1 MSYIGKSITRSDAI
15 DKVRGQAK
23 FPGDLNM
30 DGQAYM
36 KVLFSSRVHAIVKK
50 VDTLAA
56 ENVPGVLAVLTAK
69 DVPINEYGLGTKD
82 QPVLCGPGAAKPYTD
97 RVRCL
102 ADQVAVVV
110 AETEEIAAQ
119 AIRLIQVE
127 YEDLPQVTDVHLA
140 FKEDAPLLHPERGT
154 NTFSHYRIRKGN
166 IEDGFKQADVIV
178 EGIYHTPLQEHAYL
192 QPEAGISYYDEQ
204 GRVTVVTAGQW
215 THEDR
220 EQVAHA
226 LNLPE
231 EQVRIIY
238 AAIGGAFGGREDM
251 SVQII
256 LGLAVQ
262 KLKERGINR
271 PVKII
276 WTREES
282 IVGHHKRHPYYLKA
296 RWGAKKDGTLV
307 AAEVDVFADGGAYI
321 YTSPKVLGNAT
332 LMCTGPYSIPNI
344 KVDTYAVYT
353 NNIPNGAFRGFGG
366 PQGAFEAESQMNK
379 LAEKLGM
386 DPVEIRM
393 KNLLRTGSILSVGTP
408 MPGRV
413 TIPEVVEAAAKSAQW
428 QPTGDGW
435 KRPDGTG
442 WNVPDQPHLKRG
454 IGIGCSFKNIGFSFG
469 APEQCTARIELR
481 GSTKIEEAILFH
493 SAADVGQGVHSALR
507 QMTADALGIE
517 LDLVTLVVS
526 DTSVTDNSGSVSASR
541 MTFMSGNSVRG
552 AAAAALEKWKNEE
565 RPAIA
570 TYQYRPPRTT
580 SLDPETGKSEPNFA
594 YGYVAEVAEV
604 EVDIETGQVT
614 LLNVICADDVGKAIN
629 PQQLVGQIEGAVV
642 QAAGYT
648 ILENFIEKDGKVLT
662 PTLSTYLIP
671 TVLDIPDKVESIVL
685 EYPDE
690 NGPWGARG
698 MGEMPVLA
706 LAPAVTAAVHAATGV
721 WFDEF
726 PLTPE
731 RVLRG
736 LGKLS

>member
-23 FPGDLNM
+23 FPGDLNL

-50 VDTLAA
+50 VDTRAA

-178 EGIYHTPLQEHAYL
+178 EGIYQTPLQEHAYL

-256 LGLAVQ
+256 LGWL
-262 KLKERGINR
+262 
-271 PVKII
+271 
-276 WTREES
+276 
-282 IVGHHKRHPYYLKA
+282 
-296 RWGAKKDGTLV
+296 
-307 AAEVDVFADGGAYI
+307 
-321 YTSPKVLGNAT
+321 
-332 LMCTGPYSIPNI
+332 
-344 KVDTYAVYT
+344 
-353 NNIPNGAFRGFGG
+353 
-366 PQGAFEAESQMNK
+366 
-379 LAEKLGM
+379 
-386 DPVEIRM
+386 
-393 KNLLRTGSILSVGTP
+393 
-408 MPGRV
+408 
-413 TIPEVVEAAAKSAQW
+413 
-428 QPTGDGW
+428 
-435 KRPDGTG
+435 
-442 WNVPDQPHLKRG
+442 
-454 IGIGCSFKNIGFSFG
+454 FKN
-469 APEQCTARIELR
+469 
-481 GSTKIEEAILFH
+481 
-493 SAADVGQGVHSALR
+493 
-507 QMTADALGIE
+507 
-517 LDLVTLVVS
+517 
-526 DTSVTDNSGSVSASR
+526 
-541 MTFMSGNSVRG
+541 
-552 AAAAALEKWKNEE
+552 
-565 RPAIA
+565 
-570 TYQYRPPRTT
+570 
-580 SLDPETGKSEPNFA
+580 
-594 YGYVAEVAEV
+594 
-604 EVDIETGQVT
+604 
-614 LLNVICADDVGKAIN
+614 
-629 PQQLVGQIEGAVV
+629 
-642 QAAGYT
+642 
-648 ILENFIEKDGKVLT
+648 
-662 PTLSTYLIP
+662 
-671 TVLDIPDKVESIVL
+671 
-685 EYPDE
+685 
-690 NGPWGARG
+690 
-698 MGEMPVLA
+698 
-706 LAPAVTAAVHAATGV
+706 
-721 WFDEF
+721 
-726 PLTPE
+726 
-731 RVLRG
+731 
-736 LGKLS
+736 